1 MKDLL
6 LRLMHHMRWAD
17 ALFADA
23 LQGDAPG
30 IPPDAPRYFA
40 HIASV
45 EHLWYARIHGAPA
58 EHAVWPELSVAKSRD
73 LAARHADLF
82 ERLLGDNDEAAL
94 ARLVDYRNSAGRA
107 FKNSVGDIVTHV
119 AMHGSHHRGQIARL
133 LRQAGQEPPYT
144 DYIQFARRD
153 QARPRSDVDGQTD
166 AVTL

>member
-1 MKDLL
+1 
-6 LRLMHHMRWAD
+6 
-17 ALFADA
+17 
-23 LQGDAPG
+23 
-30 IPPDAPRYFA
+30 
-40 HIASV
+40 
-45 EHLWYARIHGAPA
+45 
-58 EHAVWPELSVAKSRD
+58 VWPEFSVAKSRD

-82 ERLLGDNDEAAL
+82 ERLLVDNDDAAL

-153 QARPRSDVDGQTD
+153 Q
-166 AVTL
+166 

>member
-23 LQGDAPG
+23 LLGDAPG

-45 EHLWYARIHGAPA
+45 EHLWYTRIHGAPA
-58 EHAVWPELSVAKSRD
+58 QHAVWPELSVAESRD
-73 LAARHADLF
+73 LAACHADLF
-82 ERLLGDNDEAAL
+82 ERLLVDNDEAAL
-94 ARLVDYRNSAGRA
+94 SRLVDYRNSAGRA

-153 QARPRSDVDGQTD
+153 Q
-166 AVTL
+166 